1 MAFCLITHGLSAF
14 TIHLYSQSTQ
24 QKEVCLKLAL
34 WKRLCYKMIASKK
47 GLAADAGADGT
58 AGQLV
63 RQDQGETPGF
73 LFVPNLAQNYLFNIA
88 FR

>member
-1 MAFCLITHGLSAF
+1 
-14 TIHLYSQSTQ
+14 
-24 QKEVCLKLAL
+24 
-34 WKRLCYKMIASKK
+34 MIASKK